1 MIDHGNMSSWQTKT
15 SSPEYAAIITG
26 TRHLCRRWL
35 ALTWLVAAMF
45 APTPAGAQDFE
56 PGTILAKAFP
66 AMRDF
71 RRATK
76 PEITAL
82 EARLD
87 ADEQAGAD
95 RSCLRQAVTE
105 LRWRLSSTGDVPAA
119 ERVRDRVRALAAAPT
134 TPAGTVQDAEGS
146 YGSCVEAWFW
156 RLDASTDR
164 FLTEGA
170 PPVAPRF
177 LDRIN
182 DPARLDTYLRGLLIS
197 DLTGDGIDNRKELNI
212 ASADL
217 VRLVLRRRPLGY
229 AWRPDLE
236 PVVRRFI
243 ADAQS
248 PTTGFFG
255 ERYRAGDA
263 IVETDDLSMTFHMA
277 RYRDGAIDHWPE
289 LIDHLIAIK
298 PRQYPHGWF
307 DADGMTSHNN
317 YDVATLFRLGWPKI
331 RADQRAAVAAELA
344 GLLDW
349 TLDTALTPDGSLRT
363 RADGESWPDALYFT
377 AAFLDEVGFLDP
389 GKRYWT
395 DRPLPDAMRIR
406 AGLVEQAG
414 RLPVDDPMGKAA
426 LERLQ
431 SEATASPS
439 PRPSPTSRRG
449 NDSNPVPLTGEQ

>member
-1 MIDHGNMSSWQTKT
+1 MSSWQTET
-15 SSPEYAAIITG
+15 LLPEYAAIMTG
-26 TRHLCRRWL
+26 TRHLCRRWPTLVWL
-35 ALTWLVAAMF
+35 AAAML
-45 APTPAGAQDFE
+45 APAHAPAQDFE
-56 PGTILAKAFP
+56 PGVILAKAFP

-87 ADEQAGAD
+87 ADERAGAD

-105 LRWRLSSTGDVPAA
+105 LRWRLNSTADVPAA
-119 ERVRDRVRALAAAPT
+119 EQVRDRVRALAAAPT
-134 TPAGTVQDAEGS
+134 MPAGRVQDADGS
-146 YGSCVEAWFW
+146 YGPCVETWFW

-164 FLTEGA
+164 FLTDGA
-170 PPVAPRF
+170 PPVAPRL

-182 DPARLDTYLRGLLIS
+182 DPARLDAYLRGLLTS
-197 DLTGDGIDNRKELNI
+197 DLQREGVDHRKELNI

-217 VRLVLRRRPLGY
+217 VRLVLRRRPLAY
-229 AWRPDLE
+229 EWRPDLE

-255 ERYRAGDA
+255 ERYRSGDA
-263 IVETDDLSMTFHMA
+263 IVESDDLSMTFHMA
-277 RYRDGAIDHWPE
+277 RYMDGAIDHWPE

-298 PRQYPHGWF
+298 PRQYPHGWL

-317 YDVATLFRLGWPKI
+317 YDVATLFRLGWPRI
-331 RADQRAAVAAELA
+331 GADRHRAVTAELA

-349 TLDTALTPDGSLRT
+349 TLGAALTPDGGLRT

-377 AAFLDEVGFLDP
+377 AAFLDEVGFFDP
-389 GKRYWT
+389 AKRYWT
-395 DRPLPDAMRIR
+395 DRPLPDPARIR
-406 AGLVEQAG
+406 AGLAG
-414 RLPVDDPMGKAA
+414 QVKRLPADDPMGKAA
-426 LERLQ
+426 LDRL
-431 SEATASPS
+431 TV
-439 PRPSPTSRRG
+439 R
-449 NDSNPVPLTGEQ
+449 

>member
-15 SSPEYAAIITG
+15 FPPEYAAIMTG

-35 ALTWLVAAMF
+35 ALAWLAAAML
-45 APTPAGAQDFE
+45 APKHAWTQDFE

-105 LRWRLSSTGDVPAA
+105 LRWRLSSTGDVDGA
-119 ERVRDRVRALAAAPT
+119 ERVRDRLRALAAAST
-134 TPAGTVQDAEGS
+134 TPPGNPQDAEGS
-146 YGSCVEAWFW
+146 YGPCVEAWFW

-177 LDRIN
+177 LDRVN
-182 DPARLDTYLRGLLIS
+182 DPARLDAYLRGLLTS
-197 DLTGDGIDNRKELNI
+197 DLTQDGIDHRKELNI

-229 AWRPDLE
+229 EWHPGLE
-236 PVVRRFI
+236 LVVRRFI

-255 ERYRAGDA
+255 ERYRSGDA

-277 RYRDGAIDHWPE
+277 RYMDGAIGHWPE
-289 LIDHLIAIK
+289 LVDHLIAIK
-298 PRQYPHGWF
+298 SRQYPHGWL

-331 RADQRAAVAAELA
+331 RADQRPAVATELT
-344 GLLDW
+344 GLLHW
-349 TLDTALTPDGSLRT
+349 TLGTALTPDGGLRT

-377 AAFLDEVGFLDP
+377 AAFLDEVGFLDST
-389 GKRYWT
+389 KCYWT
-395 DRPLPDAMRIR
+395 DRPLPDPTRIR
-406 AGLVEQAG
+406 AGLVEQAA
-414 RLPVDDPMGKAA
+414 RLPPDDPMGKAA
-426 LERLQ
+426 LERLL
-431 SEATASPS
+431 
-439 PRPSPTSRRG
+439 
-449 NDSNPVPLTGEQ
+449 NPLPPFAGEGAEQ